1 MPGLP
6 GPFRRRGR
14 LTPRGRDALARA
26 LEASTFEVL
35 PLKSVRAEIPALP
48 PGARVSVTASPARGL
63 EATVDLAVDLA
74 AAGFHAVPHLS
85 ARMVRDRAH
94 LRALLARMTDG
105 GVAHAFVVGGDGEAA
120 GSFPDG
126 LSLLRAIAE
135 AGAPLASIGI
145 PCYPDG
151 HAFIPEA
158 RLLSALR
165 DKVPFASYMT
175 TQLCF
180 RPQAIDAWVRARRAE
195 GLVLPVVIGVP
206 GVTEPHRLL
215 AISARI
221 GVGDSSRFLR
231 KNAGLVA
238 RLIRSGGF
246 YRPDALL
253 RGLVPLLADP
263 SANVRGLHLYTFNQ
277 VATTVAWRAALVA
290 RLRPNAPTATT
301 ERWVPAEHGAG
312 WLTPG
317 EPRET

>member
-6 GPFRRRGR
+6 GSLGRRGR
-14 LTPRGRDALARA
+14 LTPRGRGALARV
-26 LEASTFEVL
+26 LDASTFEVL
-35 PLKSVRAEIPALP
+35 PLSSVRDQLPALP
-48 PGARVSVTASPARGL
+48 AGVRVSVTASPARGL

-74 AAGFHAVPHLS
+74 SAGFEAVPHLS

-94 LRALLARMTDG
+94 LRALLRRMTDG
-105 GVAHAFVVGGDGEAA
+105 GVTHAFVVGGDGEAS
-120 GSFPDG
+120 GPFSDG
-126 LSLLRAIAE
+126 LSLLHAIAD
-135 AGAPLASIGI
+135 AGATLASIGI

-158 RLLSALR
+158 GLLAALR
-165 DKVPFASYMT
+165 QKAPLASYMT

-180 RPQAIDAWVRARRAE
+180 NPRSIDGWVRARRAE
-195 GLVLPVVIGVP
+195 GLSLPVVIGVP

-231 KNAGLVA
+231 KNAGLVK

-246 YRPDALL
+246 YRPDGLL
-253 RGLVPLLADP
+253 RDLMPLLVDP
-263 SANVRGLHLYTFNQ
+263 TSNVRGLHLYTFNQ
-277 VATTVAWRAALVA
+277 VAATAAWRAALAA
-290 RLRPNAPTATT
+290 RLRSTPPAVTT
-301 ERWVPAEHGAG
+301 ERWVPAGPGAG

-317 EPRET
+317 EPRSG